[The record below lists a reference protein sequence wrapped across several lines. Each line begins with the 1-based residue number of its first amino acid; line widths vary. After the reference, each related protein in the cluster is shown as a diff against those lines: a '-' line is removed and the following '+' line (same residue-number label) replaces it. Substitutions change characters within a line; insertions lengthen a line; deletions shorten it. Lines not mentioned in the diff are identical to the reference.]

1 MSPSPPTQGAS
12 AGQQMPP
19 LGPMQSLPSQPGA
32 MPGGGAGAV
41 DLAGVMQAMQEFQ
54 MAAQKLAQ
62 GLPPLS
68 PFIAQVLTQLAQ
80 AVPEVIMSAGGM
92 PQAPGGQPQMGGPQG
107 QPQPGMGGGQGAG
120 PVAGAPPQPPM
131 R

>member
-68 PFIAQVLTQLAQ
+68 PFIAQVLRW
-80 AVPEVIMSAGGM
+80 AVLKGNLNLVWVVGRAR
-92 PQAPGGQPQMGGPQG
+92 GQ
-107 QPQPGMGGGQGAG
+107 
-120 PVAGAPPQPPM
+120 
-131 R
+131 